1 MSSTLK
7 RAARKAIDIGVRD
20 DANDFTIL
28 AAACGIRSSPSTLE
42 LESPAAHQRA
52 SIKEVD
58 EGIQIAGFT
67 HCDLGVI
74 ELGAENPAASAQPGS
89 SACHPRLR
97 YDPSPR

>member
-7 RAARKAIDIGVRD
+7 HAARKAMDIGVRD

-28 AAACGIRSSPSTLE
+28 AAACSIRSSPSTLQ

-52 SIKEVD
+52 SIKKGD
-58 EGIQIAGFT
+58 DGIRIASIT

-74 ELGAENPAASAQPGS
+74 ELGGENPAASAQPGS
-89 SACHPRLR
+89 SACHPCLR
-97 YDPSPR
+97 YDPSPT